1 MKHSQIT
8 ILAFIFFFI
17 IISIILN
24 ILGVTE
30 IESGDFLGYILIFYG
45 IATVYTSFGEGYKFL
60 IFIGSVIFLS
70 GIVISLPVHFDFVR
84 PLNIFIPSAILIA
97 GISLFIVYFDDTK
110 NKAVLFASLL
120 LTIAGMIFILG
131 ARQIHI
137 SVLGESILKIVEVY
151 WPVLLVISG
160 ITIILKRS

>member
-8 ILAFIFFFI
+8 ILAFIFLFI

-24 ILGVTE
+24 MLGIAE

-45 IATVYTSFGEGYKFL
+45 IATVYTSFGERNKFL
-60 IFIGSVIFLS
+60 IFIGSVLFLS
-70 GIVISLPVHFDFVR
+70 GIAMSLPSHFDFVR
-84 PLNIFIPSAILIA
+84 PRNIFIPSAILIA

-110 NKAVLFASLL
+110 NKVVLFASLL
-120 LTIAGMIFILG
+120 LTIAGLIFILA
-131 ARQIHI
+131 ARQIQI
-137 SVLGESILKIVEVY
+137 SVLGESILKIIEVY

-160 ITIILKRS
+160 ITIILKR